1 VHWAVQIPICG
12 HVRAVFVYYH
22 PLVQNVI
29 TILTADDH
37 GLIRAGLSAIVAT
50 ESDLTIVA
58 EAADGEEAIE
68 QFEAH
73 RPDVTLMDL
82 RMPVMD
88 GLVATRAILAEHPEA
103 RIIVLST
110 YDGDADIYRA
120 LEAGARGYLLKDML
134 RTEILITVR
143 RVHRGECIIPAPVAA
158 RLAEHTPRV
167 ELTPR
172 ETEVFQYVAQGWT
185 NGEIAGQIG
194 RTEWTVK
201 VHVRNIL
208 RKLDAHDR
216 TEAVA
221 IGLKRG
227 FIRLL

>member
-1 VHWAVQIPICG
+1 VPN
-12 HVRAVFVYYH
+12 
-22 PLVQNVI
+22 PI

-50 ESDLTIVA
+50 EPDLTIVA
-58 EAADGEEAIE
+58 EAANGEEAIE

-88 GLVATRAILAEHPEA
+88 GLEATRAILADHPEA
-103 RIIVLST
+103 LIIVLST

-120 LEAGARGYLLKDML
+120 LDAGARGYLLKDML
-134 RTEILITVR
+134 RTEILTMVR
-143 RVHRGECIIPAPVAA
+143 KVHRGERGLPAPVEA

-172 ETEVFQYVAQGWT
+172 EMEVFQLVARGLT
-185 NGEIAGQIG
+185 NGEVATRIG

-201 VHVRNIL
+201 VHVKNIL

-227 FIRLL
+227 FIRLI